1 MNKNSLKQKA
11 SEIGN
16 VHSGFFQ
23 EASQIVL
30 LSVNVIDCN
39 VYHDKVSLMYWSEHL
54 DNNNS

>member
-1 MNKNSLKQKA
+1 M
-11 SEIGN
+11 N